1 MKTKLLLSILLFG
14 TLIFSNAQEKKYQSK
29 SRPADFEH
37 LSAPD
42 SLGVRHKLKMPIHNV
57 SNQKVLSG
65 EIKIPYPIIFI
76 HGLNSDANVW
86 NATTDFMDAKFNF
99 TFGGRLDF
107 NLNNDNSNYTSN
119 KLFWSSTGPQ
129 GADIAQ
135 WGSMTLI
142 NGDYYFLNFAVGS
155 DGSFAPSNLSFLN
168 VLSNEA
174 AIAKQ
179 GAALSRAIQQVMDVT
194 GRDKVILMGHSMGG
208 LCAREYL
215 QNPSNWTE
223 PNINHH
229 VAKLITTGTP
239 HGGYTGANLFVTGIN
254 SSSEAYRDL
263 RTEYSNS
270 NSGIYLSGGIENI
283 STIGTTYFNND
294 INCNG
299 ISNDGTL
306 IQGLNFK
313 SLPTS
318 TVDFAYIMGNCTDC
332 VISQGLILGDGI
344 VRLFNANLSNFR
356 TLPSPKNEFI
366 YTASAVIDI
375 HRILP
380 EQTYENMQGLD
391 EPNAHNLAYGVELGK
406 IYKGF
411 ITVQPVDG
419 YTSDMDYY
427 KFVIQGN
434 GNQILTISN
443 SSTNSLAVRIYNS
456 NLQSQGQVYSAPNGI
471 NQFSIPLTA
480 GQYFLEIEGQPTINS
495 YLNPYIFTLSNSLSN
510 PDFTAENSL
519 NTYPNPTS
527 SKVSFDNSIEK
538 FETAT
543 VVNYLG
549 QVVGETKFDSFTTN
563 QEIDLSSFTAGV
575 YLVKFTNNDKSITQK
590 IVKE

>member
-1 MKTKLLLSILLFG
+1 MKTKLLLFTMLFG
-14 TLIFSNAQEKKYQSK
+14 TLMISNAQENKFQSK
-29 SRPADFEH
+29 SRPLDFEY

-42 SLGVRHKLKMPIHNV
+42 SLGIRHQLKTPNV
-57 SNQKVLSG
+57 SSRNSLTG
-65 EIKIPYPIIFI
+65 AIKIPYPIIFI
-76 HGLNSDANVW
+76 HGLDSDANVW
-86 NATTDFMDAKFNF
+86 NATTNFMDTNYNF

-119 KLFWSSTGPQ
+119 KLFWSSSGPQ

-135 WGSMTLI
+135 WNTTLV

-155 DGSFAPSNLSFLN
+155 DGSFGPSNLSSIN

-179 GAALSRAIQQVMDVT
+179 GVALTRAIQQVMDIT

-270 NSGIYLSGGIENI
+270 NLGVFLSGGIESTLNI
-283 STIGTTYFNND
+283 GSSYHNND

-299 ISNDGTL
+299 INNDGTL

-318 TVDFAYIMGNCTDC
+318 TVDFAYIMGNCTNC
-332 VISQGLILGDGI
+332 FVSQGQILGDGI
-344 VRLFNANLSNFR
+344 VRLVNANLSNFQ
-356 TLPSPKNEFI
+356 TLPSPKNEFV
-366 YTASAVIDI
+366 YTASAVVEI
-375 HRILP
+375 HSILP
-380 EQTYENMQGLD
+380 QQTYENMQGLD
-391 EPNAHNLAYGVELGK
+391 EPNEYNLAYGIELGK

-411 ITVQPVDG
+411 ITVQPVGG
-419 YTSDMDYY
+419 YPNDWDDY
-427 KFVIQGN
+427 KFTIPGN

-443 SSTNSLAVRIYNS
+443 SSTNSLAVRIYNTS
-456 NLQSQGQVYSAPNGI
+456 LQQQGQVYSVPTGTS
-471 NQFSIPLTA
+471 QYSFPLTA
-480 GQYFLEIEGQPTINS
+480 GQYFLEINGTPTSTS
-495 YLNPYIFTLSNSLSN
+495 YLYPYTFTLSSSLSN
-510 PDFTAENSL
+510 PDFTSLNSL
-519 NTYPNPTS
+519 KIYPNPTS
-527 SKVSFDNSIEK
+527 SKVFFDNTNSNFNDVFI
-538 FETAT
+538 F
-543 VVNYLG
+543 NYLG
-549 QVVGETKFDSFTTN
+549 QEVGKSKFSEFANN
-563 QEIDLSSFTAGV
+563 QEIDLTSFASGV
-575 YLVKFTNNDKSITQK
+575 YVLKFSNQETSQSVKIIKD
-590 IVKE
+590 

>member
-1 MKTKLLLSILLFG
+1 MKTKLLLFTMLFG
-14 TLIFSNAQEKKYQSK
+14 TLMISNAQENKFQSK
-29 SRPADFEH
+29 SRSLDFEY

-42 SLGVRHKLKMPIHNV
+42 SLGIRHQLKTPNV
-57 SNQKVLSG
+57 SSRNSLTG
-65 EIKIPYPIIFI
+65 AIKIPYPIIFI
-76 HGLNSDANVW
+76 HGLDSDANVW
-86 NATTDFMDAKFNF
+86 NATTNFMDTNYNF

-119 KLFWSSTGPQ
+119 KLFWSSSGPQ

-135 WGSMTLI
+135 WNTTLV

-155 DGSFAPSNLSFLN
+155 DGSFGPSNLSSIN

-179 GAALSRAIQQVMDVT
+179 GVALTRAIQQVMDIT

-270 NSGIYLSGGIENI
+270 NLGVFLSGGIESTLNI
-283 STIGTTYFNND
+283 GSSYHNND

-299 ISNDGTL
+299 INNDGTL

-318 TVDFAYIMGNCTDC
+318 TVDFAYIMGNCTNC
-332 VISQGLILGDGI
+332 FVSQGQILGDGI
-344 VRLFNANLSNFR
+344 VRLVNANLSNFQ
-356 TLPSPKNEFI
+356 TLPSPKNEFV
-366 YTASAVIDI
+366 YTASAVVEI
-375 HRILP
+375 HSILP
-380 EQTYENMQGLD
+380 QQTYENMQGLD
-391 EPNAHNLAYGVELGK
+391 EPNEYNLAYGIELGK

-411 ITVQPVDG
+411 ITVQPVGG
-419 YTSDMDYY
+419 YPNDWDDY
-427 KFVIQGN
+427 KFTIPGN

-443 SSTNSLAVRIYNS
+443 SSTNSLAVRIYNTS
-456 NLQSQGQVYSAPNGI
+456 LQQQGQVYSVPTGTS
-471 NQFSIPLTA
+471 QYSFPLTA
-480 GQYFLEIEGQPTINS
+480 GQYFLEINGTPTSTS
-495 YLNPYIFTLSNSLSN
+495 YLYPYTFTLSSSLSN
-510 PDFTAENSL
+510 PDFTSLNSL
-519 NTYPNPTS
+519 KIYPNPTS
-527 SKVSFDNSIEK
+527 SKVFFDNTNSNFNDVFI
-538 FETAT
+538 F
-543 VVNYLG
+543 NYLG
-549 QVVGETKFDSFTTN
+549 QEVGKSKFSEFANN
-563 QEIDLSSFTAGV
+563 QEIDLTSFASGV
-575 YLVKFTNNDKSITQK
+575 YVLKFSNQETSQSVKIIKD
-590 IVKE
+590 

>member
-1 MKTKLLLSILLFG
+1 MKTKLLLTLMLFG
-14 TLIFSNAQEKKYQSK
+14 TLTISNAQEKNYKSK
-29 SRPADFEH
+29 SRPSDFEY

-42 SLGVRHKLKMPIHNV
+42 SLGIRQQLKTPNIN
-57 SNQKVLSG
+57 NRNGLAG
-65 EIKIPYPIIFI
+65 DIKIPYPIIFI
-76 HGLNSDANVW
+76 HGLDSDAQVW
-86 NATTDFMDAKFNF
+86 YPTTDFMDANFNF

-107 NLNNDNSNYTSN
+107 NLNNDNDNSTSN
-119 KLFWSSTGPQ
+119 KLFYPLN

-135 WGSMTLI
+135 WGSMVLV

-155 DGSFAPSNLSFLN
+155 DGSFAPSNLSFSN

-179 GAALSRAIQQVMDVT
+179 GAAISRAIQQVMNIT
-194 GRDKVILMGHSMGG
+194 GRDKVILFGHSMGG
-208 LCAREYL
+208 LAAREYL

-239 HGGYTGANLFVTGIN
+239 HGGYTGSNFFLATGIN

-270 NSGIYLSGGIENI
+270 NSGVFLFGGIESTLNI
-283 STIGTTYFNND
+283 GSSYHNND

-299 ISNDGTL
+299 INNDGID
-306 IQGLNFK
+306 IQGLNEK
-313 SLPTS
+313 DLPTN

-332 VISQGLILGDGI
+332 VISQGSILGDGV
-344 VRLFNANLSNFR
+344 VRLVNANLSNFR

-366 YTASAVIDI
+366 YTASAVFEI
-375 HRILP
+375 HSDLP
-380 EQTYENMQGLD
+380 KQTYENMQGLD
-391 EPNAHNLAYGVELGK
+391 EPNEYNLAYGVELGK

-411 ITVQPVDG
+411 ITVQPFGG
-419 YTSDMDYY
+419 YPYDWDDY

-443 SSTNSLAVRIYNS
+443 SSTNSLGVRVYNS
-456 NLQSQGQVYSAPNGI
+456 ALQLQGQVYTAPNGI
-471 NQFSIPLTA
+471 SQFSFPLTA
-480 GQYFLEIEGQPTINS
+480 GQYFLEINGVPTSTS
-495 YLNPYIFTLSNSLSN
+495 YLNPYTFTLSSTLSN
-510 PDFTAENSL
+510 PDFNPADSIKI
-519 NTYPNPTS
+519 YPNPTS
-527 SKVSFDNSIEK
+527 SKVFFDNSIEK

-543 VVNYLG
+543 IINYLG
-549 QVVGETKFDSFTTN
+549 QVVAETRFSSFESN
-563 QEIDLSSFTAGV
+563 QEVDLSSFSKGV
-575 YLVKFTNNDKSITQK
+575 YLVKFTNKHKSITQK
-590 IVKE
+590 IIKE

>member
-1 MKTKLLLSILLFG
+1 MKTKLFLSILLFG
-14 TLIFSNAQEKKYQSK
+14 TLALSNAQEKKFQSK
-29 SRPADFEH
+29 SRPSDFEY

-42 SLGVRHKLKMPIHNV
+42 SIGIRHQLKTPNV
-57 SNQKVLSG
+57 SSRNSLTG
-65 EIKIPYPIIFI
+65 AIKIPYPIIFI
-76 HGLNSDANVW
+76 HGLDSDASVW
-86 NATTDFMDAKFNF
+86 DSTTNFMDANFNF
-99 TFGGRLDF
+99 TFGGRIDF
-107 NLNNDNSNYTSN
+107 NLNNDNNNGTSN
-119 KLFWSSTGPQ
+119 KLFYPLS

-135 WGSMTLI
+135 WGSMVLT
-142 NGDYYFLNFAVGS
+142 NGDYYYLNFAVGS
-155 DGSFAPSNLSFLN
+155 DGSYNPLNISPLN

-179 GAALSRAIQQVMDVT
+179 GAALSRAIQQVTNIT

-239 HGGYTGANLFVTGIN
+239 HGGYTGSNFFLATGIN

-270 NSGIYLSGGIENI
+270 NSGVFLSGGIESSLNI
-283 STIGTTYFNND
+283 GSSYQNND

-299 ISNDGTL
+299 INNDGID
-306 IQGLNFK
+306 IQGLNEK
-313 SLPTS
+313 DLPTN

-332 VISQGLILGDGI
+332 VISQGSILGDGV

-366 YTASAVIDI
+366 YTASAVFEI
-375 HRILP
+375 HSDLP

-391 EPNAHNLAYGVELGK
+391 EPNEYNLAYGVELGK

-411 ITVQPVDG
+411 ITVQPVGG
-419 YTSDMDYY
+419 YPNDWDDY
-427 KFVIQGN
+427 KFAIQGN

-443 SSTNSLAVRIYNS
+443 SSTNSLAVRIFNS
-456 NLQSQGQVYSAPNGI
+456 SLQLQGQVYSAPTGTS
-471 NQFSIPLTA
+471 QFSIPLTA
-480 GQYFLEIEGQPTINS
+480 GQYFLEINGAPTSTS
-495 YLNPYIFTLSNSLSN
+495 YLYPYTFTLSAALSN
-510 PDFTAENSL
+510 PDFNTASSL
-519 NTYPNPTS
+519 EIYPNPTS
-527 SKVSFDNSIEK
+527 SKVNFDNTIEK
-538 FETAT
+538 FDTAT
-543 VVNYLG
+543 VINYLG
-549 QVVGETKFDSFTTN
+549 QVVAEVRFSAFEANQEVDLSLFTT
-563 QEIDLSSFTAGV
+563 GV
-575 YLVKFTNNDKSITQK
+575 YLVKFTNSDKSITEK
-590 IVKE
+590 VIKE